1 MKTRGNQMEKIINI
15 NRLKVP
21 SDENFYLFIF

>member
-21 SDENFYLFIF
+21 SDENVYLFIF